1 MVSSSNVR
9 NYVMF
14 GDPLLD
20 LNLPVQKTII
30 TAINGNTVN
39 ALSKDTLKALSK
51 VEISGSVVNLS
62 GNVITDFNGD
72 VSVTLFDKKQ
82 TFKTLANDPTSSVL
96 PFSTRNNVLY
106 RGKASVTN
114 GNFKVSFILP
124 KDIDYSVGTGR
135 IFTYAYNDKT
145 DAMGVYDSAM
155 VGGTSSNLVADNKG
169 PDIEVFLEDEKFTN
183 GGIVNNNPLLI
194 IKLWDENGINTAGN
208 GVGREILGILD
219 KGKET
224 SKNYILNDFYSTKLD
239 SFQGGEVRFKL
250 ADIAPGTHTLSVRAW
265 DVYNNSNENQ
275 VEFLVASDENMA
287 IKNLLNYPNPFTTK
301 TNFHFDHNKSGQELN
316 IAINIFSI
324 SGRVVKTLYAKIPNA
339 SSHVS
344 EIEWDGKDEYG
355 QILAKGVYIYK
366 IKVKSEDGKSE
377 EEFQKMVLL
386 K

>member
-1 MVSSSNVR
+1 
-9 NYVMF
+9 
-14 GDPLLD
+14 
-20 LNLPVQKTII
+20 
-30 TAINGNTVN
+30 
-39 ALSKDTLKALSK
+39 
-51 VEISGSVVNLS
+51 
-62 GNVITDFNGD
+62 
-72 VSVTLFDKKQ
+72 
-82 TFKTLANDPTSSVL
+82 
-96 PFSTRNNVLY
+96 
-106 RGKASVTN
+106 
-114 GNFKVSFILP
+114 
-124 KDIDYSVGTGR
+124 
-135 IFTYAYNDKT
+135 
-145 DAMGVYDSAM
+145 MGVYDSAM

>member
-1 MVSSSNVR
+1 M
-9 NYVMF
+9 
-14 GDPLLD
+14 
-20 LNLPVQKTII
+20 
-30 TAINGNTVN
+30 GNRQV
-39 ALSKDTLKALSK
+39 
-51 VEISGSVVNLS
+51 
-62 GNVITDFNGD
+62 
-72 VSVTLFDKKQ
+72 
-82 TFKTLANDPTSSVL
+82 
-96 PFSTRNNVLY
+96 
-106 RGKASVTN
+106 
-114 GNFKVSFILP
+114 
-124 KDIDYSVGTGR
+124 
-135 IFTYAYNDKT
+135 FTYAYNDKT
-145 DAMGVYDSAM
+145 DAMGVYDSAL
-155 VGGTSSNLVADNKG
+155 VGGTSGNLVADNKG

-224 SKNYILNDFYSTKLD
+224 SKNYILNDFYSTTLD

-250 ADIAPGTHTLSVRAW
+250 ADIPPGTHTLSVRAW

-287 IKNLLNYPNPFTTK
+287 LKNLLNYPNPFTTK
-301 TNFHFDHNKSGQELN
+301 TNIHFDHNKSGQELN

-339 SSHVS
+339 SSHID

-355 QILAKGVYIYK
+355 QTLAKGVYLYK
-366 IKVKSEDGKSE
+366 IKVKSEDGKSD